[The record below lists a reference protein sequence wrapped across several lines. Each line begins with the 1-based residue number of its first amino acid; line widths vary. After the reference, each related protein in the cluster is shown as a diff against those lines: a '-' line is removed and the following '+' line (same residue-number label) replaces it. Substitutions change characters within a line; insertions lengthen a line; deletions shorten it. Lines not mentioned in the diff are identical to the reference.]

1 MKWFRS
7 IPQLKNIV
15 ETYPKLALYQ
25 TEFNELWNISYNSPF
40 SVGYMLAIL
49 FAMSMLL
56 LGWLRNDWNQELEYQ
71 QQATIIIMKAKPIRQ
86 YLQLGAERL
95 FGKPL
100 STNVQHQ
107 ISSAFQLEGIV
118 YDKAVQKR
126 SAVLKDASGEE
137 KIYYIGDVLPGGA
150 KLYNIDQGSIE
161 IEYQGYRHQL
171 KLKQYP
177 SSFLS
182 DKPLDS
188 GTRIFKDKKE

>member
-15 ETYPKLALYQ
+15 ETYPNLALYQ
-25 TEFNELWNISYNSPF
+25 SEVNELWNISYNSPF

-49 FAMSMLL
+49 FALL
-56 LGWLRNDWNQELEYQ
+56 MILMFWLKNTWNQELEYQ
-71 QQATIIIMKAKPIRQ
+71 QQANILIMKAKPILQ
-86 YLQLGAERL
+86 YRQLGSERL
-95 FGKPL
+95 FGKPM
-100 STNVQHQ
+100 STSVQNQ

-126 SAVLKDASGEE
+126 SAVLKDTSGEE
-137 KIYYIGDVLPGGA
+137 KVYYIGDVLPGGA
-150 KLYNIDQGSIE
+150 KLYNIEQGSIE

-177 SSFLS
+177 ASFLS
-182 DKPLDS
+182 DKPLNS
-188 GTRIFKDKKE
+188 GTRIFEDKKE

>member
-7 IPQLKNIV
+7 IPQLKNIF
-15 ETYPKLALYQ
+15 EAYPKLALYQ
-25 TEFNELWNISYNSPF
+25 SEFNELWNMSYNSPF

-49 FAMSMLL
+49 FAISMLL
-56 LGWLRNDWNQELEYQ
+56 LGWLKNHWNQELEYQ
-71 QQATIIIMKAKPIRQ
+71 QQATIIIMKAKPIPQ

-100 STNVQHQ
+100 SSNVQHQ

-150 KLYNIDQGSIE
+150 KLYNIEQGSIE

-177 SSFLS
+177 ASFLS

-188 GTRIFKDKKE
+188 GTRIFEDKKE